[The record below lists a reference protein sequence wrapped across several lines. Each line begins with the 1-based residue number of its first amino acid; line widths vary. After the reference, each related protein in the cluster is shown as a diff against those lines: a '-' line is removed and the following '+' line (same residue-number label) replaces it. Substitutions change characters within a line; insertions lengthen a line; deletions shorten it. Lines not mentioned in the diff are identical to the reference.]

1 MLSNYILG
9 FWLSTNLLAID
20 ISETQYKTEKSF
32 YQIMIS
38 EMKRR
43 GQGQNITLTKSNLNS

>member
-32 YQIMIS
+32 Y
-38 EMKRR
+38 
-43 GQGQNITLTKSNLNS
+43 